1 MVFVQNENNTSES
14 KTFIFWIYNSFF
26 ILTMFIELN
35 TIVLTEISLILVISS
50 TIKNPLEPIRTL
62 SQIHYAFH
70 LTDMLRNIIYFL
82 LFIMN
87 ILRLSLL
94 NICDM
99 VV

>member
-50 TIKNPLEPIRTL
+50 TIKNPLEP
-62 SQIHYAFH
+62 YPK
-70 LTDMLRNIIYFL
+70 
-82 LFIMN
+82 FIM
-87 ILRLSLL
+87 LFT
-94 NICDM
+94 
-99 VV
+99 